1 MINGIVFDFNGTL
14 FFDSEYH
21 LQVFDKLKYELTG
34 EHMDMSEMESTCAGV
49 PNVEI
54 FKRLSNGKLTR
65 KECELYSKRKEELYR
80 KLVAETPGGPHLC
93 PGTEQLFSYLKNSGL
108 PFTIASASIKE
119 NIDFFI
125 EIFHLDQW
133 MDPALIVYDDGSYF
147 DKTAMFEEAFRRLK
161 TDGKRIIVEDSVS
174 GVRCAALCNAEV
186 IAIDSLSL
194 REKMKNTTAVIDY
207 VSDMSDVLTIIK
219 KENQPIKKGIMR

>member
-1 MINGIVFDFNGTL
+1 MKSGIVFDFNGTL

-21 LQVFDKLKYELTG
+21 LRAFDQLKYELTG
-34 EHMDMSEMESTCAGV
+34 EHMDMAEMESTCAGV

-54 FKRLSNGKLTR
+54 FRRLSDGTLT
-65 KECELYSKRKEELYR
+65 KEECEAYSRRKEELYR

-93 PGTEQLFSYLKNSGL
+93 NGAEQLFSYLKESEI

-125 EIFHLDQW
+125 ETFHLDQW
-133 MDPALIVYDDGSYF
+133 IEPSLIVYDDGTYR

-161 TDGKRIIVEDSVS
+161 TEGKRLVLEDSVS
-174 GVRCAALCNAEV
+174 GIRCASLCNAEV
-186 IAIDSLSL
+186 IAIDSPSL
-194 REKMKNTTAVIDY
+194 REKMKGNTNVISY
-207 VSDMSDVLTIIK
+207 VCDMSEVLPVIQKQLSI
-219 KENQPIKKGIMR
+219 